1 MKRKFNNLNGSF
13 KKSLLLTATFF
24 ALVSCSSDDSQEDTS
39 TDVLEVITADS
50 VTQMLTE
57 ESSNVWTVF
66 SGEYIDN
73 GETFD
78 VDCANTE
85 QLVFTFNDDG
95 TFVEELYF
103 SDGSSGPCDSFIWL
117 TGQFEVV
124 EIDNSDNLQITFPPA
139 ATDELERASLFYDTT
154 DELVFETTFIDDR
167 EAIFI
172 YSN

>member
-1 MKRKFNNLNGSF
+1 MKTKFNNLNASF

-39 TDVLEVITADS
+39 TDVLEVITADF

-66 SGEYIDN
+66 SGKFIDN

-78 VDCANTE
+78 VNCTNFA

-95 TFVEELYF
+95 TFVEEINL
-103 SDGSSGPCDSFIWL
+103 SDGSSDTCDTVFSES
-117 TGQFEVV
+117 GQFEVV
-124 EIDNSDNLQITFPPA
+124 EIDNSDNLQITFP
-139 ATDELERASLFYDTT
+139 TDEEFERASLFYDTT
-154 DELVFETTFIDDR
+154 DELVFETTFVDGR
-167 EAIFI
+167 EAVFI